1 MGATPLFKRMGERGT
16 LRPARGGAVFGRSC
30 AVAPPGIVLCLPAS
44 SFYFAHMAN
53 ENRMTEAEALRLFQE
68 APLDELMAR
77 ANLAKEERHGK
88 QVFWVNNRQI
98 NYTNVCVLHCRFCA
112 FSKIKKDSAVAYD
125 WDVPTILAK
134 AGEAVERGARELHI
148 VGGLH
153 PDHPFSY
160 YVGMLRE
167 LRVHYPQVNLK
178 CFTAVELCHFAKL
191 EGRSLESVIL
201 ELKQAGLDALPG
213 GGAEILV
220 PGIREEICGDKESGA
235 EWLAAHRTAHRMG
248 VPSNATMLF
257 GHIET
262 FEHRV
267 RHMAMLRELQDETNG
282 FFAFIPLVYH
292 PDKNALG
299 KRVPHKTPPE
309 DILRTVA
316 IARLFLDNFPHI
328 KAYWV
333 QMGLATAL
341 QALHGGASDLDGT
354 IIEEKI
360 TRAAGAEGPP
370 GMTAERM
377 MEAIRAEGLEPVER
391 NALYRSSF

>member
-1 MGATPLFKRMGERGT
+1 
-16 LRPARGGAVFGRSC
+16 
-30 AVAPPGIVLCLPAS
+30 
-44 SFYFAHMAN
+44 
-53 ENRMTEAEALRLFQE
+53 MTSQIPRLTEEEALRLFYE

-77 ANLAKEERHGK
+77 ANAVKELRHGQK
-88 QVFWVNNRQI
+88 VFWVNNRQI

-112 FSKIKKDSAVAYD
+112 FSKIKKDSPVAYD

-153 PDHPFSY
+153 PDHPFAY
-160 YVGMLRE
+160 YVGMLRA
-167 LRVHYPQVNLK
+167 LRAAYPQVQLK

-191 EGRSLESVIL
+191 EKRSLESVIQ
-201 ELKQAGLDALPG
+201 ELKDAGLAALPG

-220 PGIREEICGDKESGA
+220 PGIREEICGDKETGA
-235 EWLAAHRTAHRMG
+235 EWLAAHRTAHNLG

-267 RHMAMLRELQDETNG
+267 RHMALLRDLQDETHG

-292 PDKNALG
+292 PDRNALG
-299 KRVPHKTPPE
+299 KRVPNKTPPE

-333 QMGLATAL
+333 QMGLETAL
-341 QALHGGASDLDGT
+341 RALHAGASDLDGT

-370 GMTAERM
+370 GLTAERM
-377 MEAIRAEGLEPVER
+377 MDAIRSEGLEPVER
-391 NALYRSSF
+391 NALYGLEF